1 MDDTSIRILHH
12 AAQGL
17 CCSQIL
23 IQLALED
30 MGEENV
36 PLVRAMAG
44 LCNGVGIG
52 SICGAASGG
61 ACVLALYGAAGG
73 SQDEALECYPLMLA
87 EFMEWFQQTGPLR
100 WGGITCDEI
109 MGEGQGG
116 KELES
121 CGAIIVDVRN
131 RILEILTAHGLDPSS
146 PRG

>member
-1 MDDTSIRILHH
+1 MDDTAIRILRHG
-12 AAQGL
+12 AQGL

-23 IQLALED
+23 MQMALED
-30 MGEENV
+30 MGEENL

-44 LCNGVGIG
+44 LCNGVEIG
-52 SICGAASGG
+52 SICGTASGG

-73 SQDEALECYPLMLA
+73 GQEEALEGYPLMQA

-109 MGEGQGG
+109 LGEGKG
-116 KELES
+116 KDLEG
-121 CGAIIVDVRN
+121 CGAIMVAVRH

>member
-12 AAQGL
+12 VAQGL

-44 LCNGVGIG
+44 ICDGVGIG
-52 SICGAASGG
+52 SLCGAASGG

-73 SQDEALECYPLMLA
+73 SQDEALDSYPLMLA
-87 EFMEWFQQTGPLR
+87 EFMEWFQQTGSHR

-109 MGEGQGG
+109 LGKDKG
-116 KELES
+116 KEPEG
-121 CGAIIVDVRN
+121 CGAIIVAVRN